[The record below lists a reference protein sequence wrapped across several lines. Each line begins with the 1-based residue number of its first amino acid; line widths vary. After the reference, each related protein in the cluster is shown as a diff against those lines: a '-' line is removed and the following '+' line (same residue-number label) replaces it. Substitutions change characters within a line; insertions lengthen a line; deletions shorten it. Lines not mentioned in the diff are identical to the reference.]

1 MTDKS
6 FSAAVWAEY
15 LSKCANNADKKHS
28 KDQEAVQSF
37 VEKTIAKLGYP
48 NKDEVHDVVKN
59 FKDFDLTPIADRIPT
74 MVSGYMHDEKRAF
87 DLPSV
92 DPSTAK
98 ATIGVRAVDEKVN
111 EGIIQFGENKGKPYK
126 SVTAAH
132 EEIYVRNNTKIF
144 KK

>member
-28 KDQEAVQSF
+28 EDQAAVQSF

-74 MVSGYMHDEKRAF
+74 MVSGFMHDEKRSF

-98 ATIGVRAVDEKVN
+98 AKIGVRAVDEKVN

>member
-74 MVSGYMHDEKRAF
+74 MVSGFMHDEKRSF

-98 ATIGVRAVDEKVN
+98 ATIGVRAVDEKVRTGVN
-111 EGIIQFGENKGKPYK
+111 QFGKNAGATYK
-126 SVTAAH
+126 TVTAAH
-132 EEIYVRNNTKIF
+132 EEVYVRNNTKIF